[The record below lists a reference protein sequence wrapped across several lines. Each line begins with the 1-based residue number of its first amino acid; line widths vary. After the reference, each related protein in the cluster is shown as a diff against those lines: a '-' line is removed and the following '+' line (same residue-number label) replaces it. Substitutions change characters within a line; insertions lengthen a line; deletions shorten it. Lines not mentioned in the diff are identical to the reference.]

1 MRIVGENFGRGIAA
15 VALFAGALFGAAA
28 PGAAQSAPSAVWAAP
43 RIALVIGESRYTT
56 GVLPTAANDAGLIA
70 DTLRRAGFDVTGAA
84 DLDRDSLR
92 KALREFAGKSADAG
106 PNAIAFIYI
115 SGRGLQY
122 AGDNYIAPIEANFPR
137 AEDVPLQ
144 AVRLSDYLQPLAHM
158 PMKAKIVVLD
168 AGRSNAFA
176 RSDDQFSGGLAM
188 VDPPPGEL
196 FAFNAAPGAVGPV
209 ERGPYG
215 VYALALA
222 QALREPGLPI
232 DQAFDQARMRVA
244 QETRGASIPWDVS
257 KLTAP
262 PALFARATSAPRV
275 ARATSATRL
284 RARPIRDYSM
294 DEAFIAALDRD
305 TIQGYLDFLAIYPNS
320 PYAPRVRAI
329 LAVRREATMW
339 RRASLRD
346 TPDAFWTYLHFYPR
360 GPHVHDA
367 RRRLADLGAPYEAPA
382 GLTEVD
388 LGAPPPPPSD
398 PDLFQRPFVMFDDP
412 DWPPPPPPP
421 AGFLPPP
428 VVIVNDAPPPPPQAG
443 LLPLPRAVAPSA
455 GATTATHMGALHA
468 PAVVEAQ
475 APGAQDYYDRFND
488 QARAHDSPDGCGQ
501 PGKPPCR

>member
-1 MRIVGENFGRGIAA
+1 
-15 VALFAGALFGAAA
+15 
-28 PGAAQSAPSAVWAAP
+28 
-43 RIALVIGESRYTT
+43 
-56 GVLPTAANDAGLIA
+56 
-70 DTLRRAGFDVTGAA
+70 
-84 DLDRDSLR
+84 
-92 KALREFAGKSADAG
+92 
-106 PNAIAFIYI
+106 
-115 SGRGLQY
+115 
-122 AGDNYIAPIEANFPR
+122 
-137 AEDVPLQ
+137 
-144 AVRLSDYLQPLAHM
+144 
-158 PMKAKIVVLD
+158 
-168 AGRSNAFA
+168 
-176 RSDDQFSGGLAM
+176 
-188 VDPPPGEL
+188 
-196 FAFNAAPGAVGPV
+196 
-209 ERGPYG
+209 
-215 VYALALA
+215 
-222 QALREPGLPI
+222 
-232 DQAFDQARMRVA
+232 MRVA